1 MNDEMPG
8 VDQREIAL
16 LLKALRSYSKI
27 RNLQAEPKILKGALL
42 LGYPSLDTKKL
53 RTWHGEPIILVCS
66 SYSFGKGGKKIALPA
81 DPSIAYHYQQLNSTH
96 LLTLEARESVIMD
109 KAIVRIEGAS
119 VFVRTKERR
128 DECVFSE
135 LNETQLHSFRW
146 LLSSF

>member
-8 VDQREIAL
+8 VDQRELAQL
-16 LLKALRSYSKI
+16 LRALRPYSKI
-27 RNLQAEPKILKGALL
+27 RSWQDEPVILKGALL
-42 LGYPSLDTKKL
+42 LGYPSPDTKKL
-53 RTWHGEPIILVCS
+53 KTWHGEPIILVCS

-109 KAIVRIEGAS
+109 KATVRIEGAMLLIRVKGGGDVCILS
-119 VFVRTKERR
+119 N
-128 DECVFSE
+128 